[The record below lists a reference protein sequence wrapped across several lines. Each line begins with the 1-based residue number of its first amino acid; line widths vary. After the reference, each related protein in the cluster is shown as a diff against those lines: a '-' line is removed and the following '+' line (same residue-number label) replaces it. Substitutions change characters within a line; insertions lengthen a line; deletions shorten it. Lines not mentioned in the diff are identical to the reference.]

1 MTQSNKNLQIMKY
14 VINLMQHDFNEDADS
29 AYRVKLLIL
38 KKYNELYKYSIGQYG
53 GVISSTQYLSYK
65 SVL

>member
-1 MTQSNKNLQIMKY
+1 MRRQIQMTHSNKNLQIMKY

-38 KKYNELYKYSIGQYG
+38 KNIMNCINIALVNMEG
-53 GVISSTQYLSYK
+53 
-65 SVL
+65 